1 MTRRI
6 LLVEDDIFFQKFYS
20 SKLIE
25 NGYEVITVNNGREAI
40 SKLESDNFD
49 LILLDL
55 VMPEVDGFE
64 VLRQR
69 SMNNKWK
76 NIPVIVFST
85 LGQDEDINRAKSLG
99 ANDYMNKTFYN
110 VNDLLTKIE
119 ANFEKSEGKII

>member
-1 MTRRI
+1 MGKI
-6 LLVEDDIFFQKFYS
+6 LLVEDDLFFQKFYT

-25 NGYEVITVNNGREAI
+25 SGYEVVSAVNGKEAL
-40 SKLESDNFD
+40 SKLGNESFK
-49 LILLDL
+49 LVLLDL

-69 SMNNKWK
+69 SLNDRWK
-76 NIPVIVFST
+76 SIPVIVFST

-110 VNDLLTKIE
+110 INDLLNKIK
-119 ANFEKSEGKII
+119 ALLAISSG

>member
-1 MTRRI
+1 MGKI
-6 LLVEDDIFFQKFYS
+6 LLVEDDLFFQKFYT

-25 NGYEVITVNNGREAI
+25 SGYEVVSAVNGKEAL
-40 SKLESDNFD
+40 SKLENES
-49 LILLDL
+49 LKLVLLDL

-69 SMNNKWK
+69 SLNDRWK
-76 NIPVIVFST
+76 SIPVIVFST

-110 VNDLLTKIE
+110 INDLLNKIK
-119 ANFEKSEGKII
+119 ALLAISSG